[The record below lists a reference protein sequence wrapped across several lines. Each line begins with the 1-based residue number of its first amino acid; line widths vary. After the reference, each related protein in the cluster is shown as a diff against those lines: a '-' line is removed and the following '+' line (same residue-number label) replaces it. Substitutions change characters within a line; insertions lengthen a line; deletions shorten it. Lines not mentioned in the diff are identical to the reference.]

1 MRENIQEKS
10 LVQVRNSL
18 LDKIK
23 GFIRKVFRVN
33 SDNKIVGLR
42 TKVLTEEENKKDTFR
57 ESLKKMAHEEI
68 MLLKLQKQYRNG
80 EIKEEELSDEQVN
93 SLCKL
98 YDKQIEELKKSNER
112 RKQRLLEY
120 KIKMQTDNK
129 NY

>member
-1 MRENIQEKS
+1 MRENIKEKS

-18 LDKIK
+18 LEKIK